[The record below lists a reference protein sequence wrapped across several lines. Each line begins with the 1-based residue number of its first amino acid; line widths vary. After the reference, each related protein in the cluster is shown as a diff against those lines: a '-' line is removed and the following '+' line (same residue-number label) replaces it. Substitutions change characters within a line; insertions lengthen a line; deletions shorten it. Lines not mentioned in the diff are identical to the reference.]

1 MAECNLSRLALA
13 RALGVDKSVVG
24 RWLSGTNKPT
34 GHNLTRLTD
43 LFRRHRPDV
52 TLDFWR
58 EAPPPS
64 ASPQPSPQPLSDP
77 SDVSASEDGP
87 TLAGLKL
94 PVRPDN
100 DANYESF
107 WAGFYQSTQNRGS
120 VILCAMHILGGPRGL
135 RAVFT
140 EGRVSASGGA
150 VAIGARL
157 HVILEI
163 TPLHDRLCLFVM
175 NGVGSPDTVAME
187 GIYLTSAGES
197 EVCASAS
204 PIVLFRIGDATD
216 FARAGGLP
224 GVMRAILPINVRNVP
239 TSVAANDPVAG
250 LADLVP
256 DSVLRLVSVLIG
268 TPRPDGETDFVMRM
282 PRHRSPAQFRFS
294 ADELPPGSP
303 VLLTWRGLRQVFNLE

>member
-1 MAECNLSRLALA
+1 MMAECNLSRLALA

-24 RWLSGTNKPT
+24 RWLSGVNRPT

-43 LFRRHRPDV
+43 LFRRYRPDV

-58 EAPPPS
+58 DVPPP
-64 ASPQPSPQPLSDP
+64 PPLSDP
-77 SDVSASEDGP
+77 SEEPASEDGP
-87 TLAGLKL
+87 TVAGLKL
-94 PVRPDN
+94 AARPEN

-107 WAGFYQSTQNRGS
+107 WAGFYQSTQNRGA

-140 EGRVSASGGA
+140 EGRVSASGAA

-157 HVILEI
+157 HLILEI

-187 GIYLTSAGES
+187 GIYMTSAGES

-204 PIVLFRIGDATD
+204 PIVLFRIGDAAD

-256 DSVLRLVSVLIG
+256 DIIPRLVSVHIG
-268 TPRPDGETDFVMRM
+268 TPRADGETDFVMRM

-303 VLLTWRGLRQVFNLE
+303 VRMTWRGLRRVFGLE